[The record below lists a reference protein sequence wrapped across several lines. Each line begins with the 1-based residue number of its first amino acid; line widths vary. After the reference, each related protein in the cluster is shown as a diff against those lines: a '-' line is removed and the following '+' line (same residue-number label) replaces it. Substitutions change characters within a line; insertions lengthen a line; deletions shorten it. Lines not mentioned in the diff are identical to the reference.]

1 MSEEFGTFF
10 EDAVRSLNV
19 EPGEYF
25 LSDTEISIL
34 YILLLGSL
42 KTIQVFKLL
51 SKRFLKTRTF
61 ISPTLKP
68 VMYLRKLQP

>member
-34 YILLLGSL
+34 
-42 KTIQVFKLL
+42 
-51 SKRFLKTRTF
+51 
-61 ISPTLKP
+61 
-68 VMYLRKLQP
+68 